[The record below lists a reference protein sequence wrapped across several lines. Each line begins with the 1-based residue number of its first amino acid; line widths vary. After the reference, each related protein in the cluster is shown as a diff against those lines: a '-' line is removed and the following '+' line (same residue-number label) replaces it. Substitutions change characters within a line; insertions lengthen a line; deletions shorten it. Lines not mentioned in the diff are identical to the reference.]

1 MATPAASFNV
11 LVPRGSRIANFLDLI
26 YLLDKNCETQKAV
39 GQVVDFVDGLLNEGE
54 FEECSD
60 VLNQVDV
67 ARLSPPIV
75 ISILGITRGARP
87 SLRPTRIQ
95 LCTKPLRHRETS
107 VPSHSFL
114 GALRTRSHGR
124 R

>member
-1 MATPAASFNV
+1 MATPATSFNV

-87 SLRPTRIQ
+87 SLRPARDAFFARAESE
-95 LCTKPLRHRETS
+95 LEAK
-107 VPSHSFL
+107 L
-114 GALRTRSHGR
+114 GTERAAGLLNKYI
-124 R
+124 